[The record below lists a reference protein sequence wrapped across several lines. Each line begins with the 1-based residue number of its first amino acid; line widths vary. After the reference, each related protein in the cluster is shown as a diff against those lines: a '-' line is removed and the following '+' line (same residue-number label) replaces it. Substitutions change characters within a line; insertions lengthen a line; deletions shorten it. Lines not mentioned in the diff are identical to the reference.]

1 MANNGQSSIFNF
13 FIQCYPERVSEPF
26 NSYIF
31 LPFCNHSYR
40 RLLYFRQNTGLGHF
54 HTCLIFPTW
63 KLHPNFSL
71 SVGTAI
77 CWNLGPLLW
86 IFLLEKP
93 RLALKKKNAFS
104 VSHVVQHYARS
115 RQHQRKVQFLH
126 ILKINVLAL
135 WSTSKILK

>member
-93 RLALKKKNAFS
+93 RLALKKNMHS
-104 VSHVVQHYARS
+104 LYPMLYNIMLDQDNT
-115 RQHQRKVQFLH
+115 
-126 ILKINVLAL
+126 NVKYSLF
-135 WSTSKILK
+135 TF

>member
-93 RLALKKKNAFS
+93 RLALKKNMHS
-104 VSHVVQHYARS
+104 LYPMLYNIMLDQDNT
-115 RQHQRKVQFLH
+115 
-126 ILKINVLAL
+126 NVKY
-135 WSTSKILK
+135 SFFTF